1 MSEGMKA
8 RILPIEPPY
17 SAEVGES
24 LRKWMPPGSATEP
37 LKLFRTLMHH
47 PLLGDRMRPLGAAFL
62 GRGTIPMRA
71 RELLILRTCAR
82 CGAEYEWGVH
92 VTAFAEAAGLD
103 DAAVKRTA
111 RREIEEIA
119 EIAEADEDAL
129 LLRFAD
135 EMHDT
140 QTVSDALW
148 EKLAAR
154 FTEAQRLE
162 MIAIAGFYH
171 LISFVVNG
179 ARVEREPWAAR
190 FPKA

>member
-1 MSEGMKA
+1 MSEEMKA

-17 SAEVGES
+17 SPEVGES
-24 LRKWMPPGSATEP
+24 LRKWMPPGSAMEP
-37 LKLFRTLMHH
+37 LKLFRTLMRH
-47 PLLGDRMRPLGAAFL
+47 PMLGDRMRPLGAAFL
-62 GRGTIPMRA
+62 GHGTIPMRA

-103 DAAVKRTA
+103 DAAVKRTT

-119 EIAEADEDAL
+119 EIAEIDEDAL

-171 LISFVVNG
+171 LISFIVNG
-179 ARVEREPWAAR
+179 ARIEREAWGAR